1 MNGGTTGLTA
11 PFIRAITD
19 PKLGF
24 PSRWLWPMGK
34 PVTFWKLE
42 CSSRR
47 PTIER
52 ITATLSMTPAIRGS
66 MLADLDAG
74 QPGRDRLEL
83 AADAVGRVGLEVEGV
98 LVRRPPD
105 R

>member
-1 MNGGTTGLTA
+1 MNGGTTGSTG
-11 PFIRAITD
+11 PFILAITD

-47 PTIER
+47 PTIDR
-52 ITATLSMTPAIRGS
+52 MTATLSMTPAIRGS
-66 MLADLDAG
+66 ISLIWT
-74 QPGRDRLEL
+74 PGS
-83 AADAVGRVGLEVEGV
+83 RVAIGLNSPRMPSGASV
-98 LVRRPPD
+98 LMSKVS
-105 R
+105 